1 MDEERKALIKNM
13 IAGDEAAFDML
24 YRFYS
29 KKLYRM
35 AYFITGNQSDSEDI
49 LQETFIKCFLH
60 RSKLRQPER
69 FESWLCQILV
79 RTAWRMEKKKKGKA
93 EISFDG
99 LLESE
104 EHTGAA
110 ERIQEDTESPS
121 PMDLVLQE
129 ESFQELSKAVNHLDV
144 RYRTVVLLY
153 YYNDMNT
160 KEIARACGILEG
172 TVKSRLYRA
181 REQLKEQ
188 LERDSAKTILKGG
201 RLCNE

>member
-1 MDEERKALIKNM
+1 MDEERKALIENM

-69 FESWLCQILV
+69 FESWICQILV
-79 RTAWRMEKKKKGKA
+79 RTVWRMEKKKKGKA

-104 EHTGAA
+104 ENTGAA
-110 ERIQEDTESPS
+110 ERIQEDTENSGPIE
-121 PMDLVLQE
+121 LVLQK
-129 ESFQELSKAVNHLDV
+129 ESFQELGKAVNHPDV

-160 KEIARACGILEG
+160 KEIARVCGILEG

-188 LERDSAKTILKGG
+188 LECDSDKNDIERRAAVQ
-201 RLCNE
+201 

>member
-35 AYFITGNQSDSEDI
+35 AYFITGNQSDSEDV

-69 FESWLCQILV
+69 FESWICQILV

-104 EHTGAA
+104 ENTGAA
-110 ERIQEDTESPS
+110 ERIQEDTENPG
-121 PMDLVLQE
+121 PIELVLQK
-129 ESFQELSKAVNHLDV
+129 ESFQELGKAVNHLDV

-160 KEIARACGILEG
+160 KEIARVCGILEG

-188 LERDSAKTILKGG
+188 LEYDSAKNDIE
-201 RLCNE
+201 RRAAVQ